1 MVDSDFLIPI
11 ESQSTFFIDD
21 SNATCAVVCD
31 FSSVNL
37 SEQTS
42 EIKSSLNFDVSGI
55 CIIFLLLLYLHSHF
69 FYLDVISTNEECI
82 AKLNAVAEYCLTTG
96 IISPKSKSIQELLL
110 LMLAEEFSAENQG
123 EWLNSVLNII
133 ILIISYII
141 THHYRFRPFNYLYVF
156 RCKHQRFIAFL
167 Q

>member
-21 SNATCAVVCD
+21 SNATCTVVCD

-55 CIIFLLLLYLHSHF
+55 CIIFLLLLYLHLHF
-69 FYLDVISTNEECI
+69 FYLDVTSTNEECV

-96 IISPKSKSIQELLL
+96 IISPKRKSIQELLL
-110 LMLAEEFSAENQG
+110 LMLVEEFSAENQG

-133 ILIISYII
+133 IPIISYII
-141 THHYRFRPFNYLYVF
+141 THHYRFRPFNCLYVF

>member
-1 MVDSDFLIPI
+1 LVVFEPLLASECCSQQISKTPSLNNSYSSADVVDSDFLIPI

-21 SNATCAVVCD
+21 SNATCSVVSD

-42 EIKSSLNFDVSGI
+42 EIKSSLNFDVSGM

-82 AKLNAVAEYCLTTG
+82 AKLNAVAEYCLTAG

-110 LMLAEEFSAENQG
+110 LMLPEEFSAENQG
-123 EWLNSVLNII
+123 E
-133 ILIISYII
+133 
-141 THHYRFRPFNYLYVF
+141 
-156 RCKHQRFIAFL
+156 
-167 Q
+167 